1 MEVVSLYGTGG
12 HAGVVLDTLRARNV
26 IVRDVFDDADEL
38 QRFAG
43 RVARPGVF
51 SDRGFPMDTSETAV
65 IICVGANAMRA
76 DIATFL
82 PGDFATSFHPSAAIT
97 DPAAIDAGTVV
108 FHGAVIERGV
118 RIGRHVIVNTA
129 AWVGANSELEDFVH
143 ISPKAHIGEGA
154 TIEEGVHIGAAA
166 RIAPGVR
173 IGAWSTVGAG
183 TVVTHDLAAHRT
195 IVGNPARVLY
205 DRTGQ
210 DLPKYHPIRVHAA

>member
-1 MEVVSLYGTGG
+1 VEVVSLYGTGG

-26 IVRDVFDDADEL
+26 LVRDVFDDADEL

-51 SDRGFPMDTSETAV
+51 SDRGLSSHSGETPV

-82 PGDFATSFHPSAAIT
+82 SGHFASSFHPSAAIAEP
-97 DPAAIDAGTVV
+97 DAIGAGTVV
-108 FHGAVIERGV
+108 FHGVVIERGV
-118 RIGRHVIVNTA
+118 RIGRHAIVNTA
-129 AWVGANSELEDFVH
+129 AWVGANCELEDFVH
-143 ISPKAHIGEGA
+143 ISPKAHVGEGA
-154 TIEEGVHIGAAA
+154 QIEEGVHVGAAA

-183 TVVTHDLAAHRT
+183 TVVTHDLGAHRT

-205 DRTGQ
+205 DRHGQ
-210 DLPKYHPIRVHAA
+210 VLPKYQPIRVHAA